1 MAGGQPTGWPSNQK
15 AAEASISVQ
24 ADAGRAACGR
34 GGFCAG
40 ERVETEARGAVAA
53 IDLDTSNP
61 RIFRE

>member
-1 MAGGQPTGWPSNQK
+1 M
-15 AAEASISVQ
+15 SVQ
-24 ADAGRAACGR
+24 AEAGRAASGR